1 MSKLTNPKSKIQ
13 NLKFPTVDEEQALR
27 VQGYDLLAGIDEA
40 GRGCWAGP
48 VVAAAVILNDP
59 CLEQPALLAG
69 VNDSKQLT
77 AGQRARMLDLIRKHA
92 ASVGVGV
99 VPATLIDSLGIVPAT
114 RLAMEVALF
123 GLQPLPDA
131 LLIDAITIPNVP
143 LPQRAIIRGDSI
155 SLSIA
160 AASIVAKTTRDRL
173 MTQFDTVYPAFRF
186 GVHKGYGTA
195 VHAQALRTHGPTPL
209 HRRSFRPLIAM
220 EDV

>member
-1 MSKLTNPKSKIQ
+1 
-13 NLKFPTVDEEQALR
+13 LKPISTQFPTVDEERALR
-27 VQGYDLLAGIDEA
+27 AQGYDLLAGIDEA

-48 VVAAAVILNDP
+48 VVAAAVILDDT
-59 CLEQPALLAG
+59 CLEQPDLLAG

-77 AGQRARMLDLIRKHA
+77 AGQRARMLTLIHKQA
-92 ASVGVGV
+92 ASVGVGI
-99 VPATLIDSLGIVPAT
+99 VPAMVIDSLGIVPAT

-123 GLQPLPDA
+123 SLQPLPNA
-131 LLIDAITIPNVP
+131 LLIDAVALPNVP
-143 LPQRAIIRGDSI
+143 LPQRALIRGDSI

-173 MTQFDTVYPAFRF
+173 MAQFDTMYPAFHF
-186 GVHKGYGTA
+186 GMHKGYGTA
-195 VHAQALRTHGPTPL
+195 VHAKALHTHGPTPL

>member
-1 MSKLTNPKSKIQ
+1 M
-13 NLKFPTVDEEQALR
+13 LR
-27 VQGYDLLAGIDEA
+27 AQGYDLIAGIDEA

-48 VVAAAVILNDP
+48 VVAAAVILDDT
-59 CLEQPALLAG
+59 CLKQPDLLAG

-77 AGQRARMLDLIRKHA
+77 AGQRARMLDLIGKQA
-92 ASVGVGV
+92 VSIGVGV
-99 VPATLIDSLGIVPAT
+99 VPAHLIDSLGIVPAT

-123 GLQPLPDA
+123 GLQPLPHA
-131 LLIDAITIPNVP
+131 LLIDAITLPNVP
-143 LPQRAIIRGDSI
+143 LGQRAIIRGDSI

-173 MTQFDTVYPAFRF
+173 MAQYDTTYPAFRF

-195 VHAQALRTHGPTPL
+195 MHAHALRTHGLTPL
-209 HRRSFRPLIAM
+209 HRRSFRPILAM

>member
-1 MSKLTNPKSKIQ
+1 
-13 NLKFPTVDEEQALR
+13 LKHAPTLPTVDEERALR
-27 VQGYDLLAGIDEA
+27 AKGYDLLAGIDEA

-48 VVAAAVILNDP
+48 VVAAAVILGNA
-59 CLEQPALLAG
+59 CLEQPDLLRG

-77 AGQRARMLDLIRKHA
+77 AAQRARMLDLIYTYA

-99 VPATLIDSLGIVPAT
+99 VPANLIDSLGIVPAT
-114 RLAMEVALF
+114 RLAMEVAVLS
-123 GLQPLPDA
+123 LQPLPDA
-131 LLIDAITIPNVP
+131 LLIDAVTLPNVP

-160 AASIVAKTTRDRL
+160 AASIVAKTTRDHL
-173 MTQFDTVYPAFRF
+173 MTQWDRTYPAFRF

-195 VHAQALRTHGPTPL
+195 VHAQALRMHGPTPL
-209 HRRSFRPLIAM
+209 HRRSFRPIIAM